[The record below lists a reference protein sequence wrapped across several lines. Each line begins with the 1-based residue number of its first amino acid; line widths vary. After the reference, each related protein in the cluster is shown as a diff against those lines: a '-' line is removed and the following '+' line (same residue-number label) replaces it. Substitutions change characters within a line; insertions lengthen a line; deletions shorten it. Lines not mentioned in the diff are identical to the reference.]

1 MPRVESNITINR
13 PVEAVF
19 QFVADYANAKQWSV
33 GVIDAALTS
42 AGGMRAGATFRWVAQ
57 VVGQKLET
65 KGEITTYDPPRAY
78 AWKSNGGPFPVSGS
92 LTCEA
97 VAGGTRVTQTVDAEP
112 GGFFKLAEGLLMK
125 QVQGQWDESLKKLK
139 QVLEA

>member
-1 MPRVESNITINR
+1 MPRIISSITINR
-13 PVEAVF
+13 PAEQVF
-19 QFVADYANAKQWSV
+19 QFATDYASVAQWSV
-33 GVIDAALTS
+33 GVIDAAITS
-42 AGGMRAGATFRWVAQ
+42 PDGMRVGATFRWVAQ
-57 VVGQKLET
+57 IVGQKMET
-65 KGEITTYDPPRAY
+65 KGEITAYDPPHAS
-78 AWKSNGGPFPVSGS
+78 AWKSSGGPFPVSGS

>member
-1 MPRVESNITINR
+1 MPRIESSITINR
-13 PVEAVF
+13 PVAEVF
-19 QFVADYANAKQWSV
+19 QFVADYANATKWSV
-33 GVIDAALTS
+33 GVIDAAITS
-42 AGGMRAGATFRWVAQ
+42 PDGMRVGATFRWVAQ
-57 VVGQKLET
+57 VVGQKMET
-65 KGEITTYDPPRAY
+65 KGEVTAFDPPRAY
-78 AWKSNGGPFPVSGS
+78 AWKSTAGPFPVSGG

-139 QVLEA
+139 QTLEA

>member
-1 MPRVESNITINR
+1 MPTITSSITINR
-13 PVEAVF
+13 PVADVF
-19 QFVADYANAKQWSV
+19 QFVADYANTTKWSV
-33 GVIDAALTS
+33 GVIDAAITS
-42 AGGMRAGATFRWVAQ
+42 PDGMRVGATFRWVAQ
-57 VVGQKLET
+57 IVGQKMET
-65 KGEITTYDPPRAY
+65 KGEITAYDPPHSS
-78 AWKSNGGPFPVSGS
+78 AWKSTGGPFPVSGS
-92 LTCEA
+92 FTCEA